1 MVYTEEDNEI
11 LAHLLKAASAASG
24 FTISVIK
31 SKSRQTPLPF
41 VRFMLYAV
49 LNEEY
54 RWSLGKIGRVFK
66 RDHATV
72 LCGIKRYHA
81 IADVGY
87 CGFQVENIISENFKS
102 YIMIP
107 NREKRI
113 RNHMNAIRK
122 IESDLPEGKKNAIS
136 NKLDRISLELKKD
149 RPENK
154 PKSRRFVVQ

>member
-11 LAHLLKAASAASG
+11 LANLLKAASTSSR
-24 FTISVIK
+24 FTISAIK
-31 SKSRQTPLPF
+31 SKSRQQPLPF
-41 VRFMLYAV
+41 VRSMLYAI
-49 LNEEY
+49 LNEQY
-54 RWSLGKIGRVFK
+54 RWSLGKIGHVFR

-87 CGFQVENIISENFKS
+87 CSFQVENIISENFKS
-102 YIMIP
+102 CIMLP
-107 NREKRI
+107 DREKRI

-122 IESDLPEGKKNAIS
+122 IASEMPEGKKNAIS

-154 PKSRRFVVQ
+154 VKMRRLVVQ